1 MRLSSNSYVIIEYE
15 IQYLCIINFLVY
27 NIYMKNLLL
36 FILFS
41 FSAISINAQHSMSSK
56 LLDADGVPVM
66 FANVVLYS
74 SPDAKMIKVESSDE
88 TGQFTFRNIENGS
101 YYVEASFIGYTN
113 FKSEPINMQGDDII
127 LSDIFMEINAV
138 ELETA
143 VVKARRALIEVKPDR
158 MVFNV
163 EGTIN
168 SAGDDAL
175 GLLRKAPGVLVDNN
189 NNVTVL
195 SRSGVLIYIDGKRLP
210 LTGEDLTAYLSN
222 LPAEQIDRMDII
234 TNPGAKYEAQGN
246 AGIIDIRLKRD
257 KSHGMNGS
265 ISGSLSKGRLG
276 KGNISSVG
284 NYRNSLLNTF
294 GTIGYNGG
302 SSFSDMTFRNYQN
315 GLFLDETNSSENA
328 SNTINY
334 RWGTDFF
341 IGKNQTIGFLV
352 SGQNQTSENISENRI
367 KISELNASNVDS
379 VLIAEN
385 ISDQTR
391 DQSTYNVNYT
401 FDNKKHSLN
410 IDLDYGKYRN
420 DYAYVQPNRYYL
432 VDETT
437 LLTEVL
443 TEYDTPIDINIYTG
457 KIDYETDVF
466 GGKIGLG
473 SKVSR
478 VSTDNSFLFYDIV
491 GGEREINN
499 TRSNEFFYDENVYAG
514 YANYQKTLN
523 TKWGMSAGLRVE
535 STSAVGD
542 LRAFKEELQED
553 PVKLNYTNYFPSA
566 GLTFQQAQNKT
577 WSLNYGRRINRPDY
591 NVLNPFTVQLSE
603 LSFQKGN
610 ESLNPE
616 IVNNLELGYTLN
628 YRYNFKLSYSRT
640 TNQITRLIAPDD
652 EDPRAGFITWANLAE
667 QTIYGFN
674 ASLPFEVT
682 PWWNAFANIS
692 GGYLNNQADYGDG
705 AIVDVQA
712 FTYSIFQQH
721 TFTLPK
727 GFTGEVSGYYSGPGV
742 WGGVFKYN
750 ETWSLNLGLQ
760 KKFFNDLMNVKLSVN
775 DIFYQSGWNGESNFD
790 GLIGEGMGN
799 WDSRRAAVSVSYNF
813 GNRNVKSRKRK
824 TGIEDE
830 SKRVGA

>member
-1 MRLSSNSYVIIEYE
+1 
-15 IQYLCIINFLVY
+15 
-27 NIYMKNLLL
+27 MKNLLL
-36 FILFS
+36 IIFLS
-41 FSAISINAQHSMSSK
+41 FSAFSINAQHSLSSK
-56 LLDADGVPVM
+56 LLDGQGEPVM

-74 SPDAKMIKVESSDE
+74 ASDSKMIKVESSDE
-88 TGQFTFRNIENGS
+88 NGQFNFRNLENGT
-101 YYVEASFIGYTN
+101 YYIEASFIGYAN
-113 FKSEPINMQGDDII
+113 FKSEPINIQSDDIV
-127 LSDIFMEINAV
+127 LSDFIMEVNTV

-158 MVFNV
+158 TVFNV

-195 SRSGVLIYIDGKRLP
+195 SRSGVLIYVDGKRLP
-210 LTGEDLTAYLSN
+210 LTGDDLTAYLSN
-222 LPAEQIDRMDII
+222 LPAEQIDRMEII

-276 KGNISSVG
+276 KGNVSSVG
-284 NYRNSLLNTF
+284 NFRNKTLNTF
-294 GTIGYNGG
+294 GTIGYNDG
-302 SSFSDMTFRNYQN
+302 SSFNEMTFKNFQN
-315 GLFLDETNSSENA
+315 GLLLDETNDSENI
-328 SNTINY
+328 SNGVNY

-341 IGKNQTIGFLV
+341 IGKNQTIGFLI
-352 SGQNQTSENISENRI
+352 SGQNQTNESLSNNKI
-367 KISELNASNVDS
+367 KISEQSNISTIDS

-385 ISDQTR
+385 ISNQTR
-391 DQSTYNVNYT
+391 DQSTYNVNYA

-432 VDETT
+432 EDETT

-443 TEYDTPIDINIYTG
+443 TEYDTPIEIDIYTG
-457 KIDYETDVF
+457 KIDYETDAL
-466 GGKIGLG
+466 GGKVGIG
-473 SKVSR
+473 SKISK
-478 VSTDNSFLFYDIV
+478 VSTDNTFLFYN
-491 GGEREINN
+491 INN
-499 TRSNEFFYDENVYAG
+499 DQRERDDVRSNIFLYDEKVYAG
-514 YANYQKTLN
+514 YANYMRTLN
-523 TKWGMSAGLRVE
+523 SKWSMSAGLRVE
-535 STSAVGD
+535 STDAVGD
-542 LRAFKEELQED
+542 LQAFKAELQED
-553 PVKLNYTNYFPSA
+553 PVNLDYTNFFPSG
-566 GLTFQQAQNKT
+566 GLTFQQAHNKT

-603 LSFQKGN
+603 LSFMKGN

-628 YRYNFKLSYSRT
+628 YRYNFKLSYSKT

-674 ASLPFEVT
+674 AALPFTVNS
-682 PWWNAFANIS
+682 WWNAFVNIS
-692 GGYLNNQADYGDG
+692 GGYLDNQADYGDD

-712 FTYSIFQQH
+712 FTYSIYQQH

-727 GFTGEVSGYYSGPGV
+727 GFTGEISGYYSGPGV

-775 DIFYQSGWNGESNFD
+775 DVFYQSGWDGVSDFN

-799 WDSRRAAVSVSYNF
+799 WDSRRAAISVSYNF
-813 GNRNVKSRKRK
+813 GNKNVKSRKRK

>member
-1 MRLSSNSYVIIEYE
+1 
-15 IQYLCIINFLVY
+15 
-27 NIYMKNLLL
+27 MKNLLL
-36 FILFS
+36 LIFFLFS
-41 FSAISINAQHSMSSK
+41 GITINAQHTLSSK
-56 LLDADGVPVM
+56 LLDGDGLPVM
-66 FANVVLYS
+66 FANVVLYTVS
-74 SPDAKMIKVESSDE
+74 GAKMIKVESSDE
-88 TGQFTFRNIENGS
+88 NGQFKFRNLENGS
-101 YYVEASFIGYTN
+101 YYIEASFIGYTN
-113 FKSEPINMQGDDII
+113 FKSEPINMQGDDIV
-127 LSDIFMEINAV
+127 LSDFILEINAV

-143 VVKARRALIEVKPDR
+143 VVKAKRSLIEVKPDR

-189 NNVTVL
+189 NNITVL
-195 SRSGVLIYIDGKRLP
+195 SRSGVLIYVDGKRLP
-210 LTGEDLTAYLSN
+210 LTGDDLNAYLSN

-257 KSHGMNGS
+257 KSHGVNGS
-265 ISGSLSKGRLG
+265 ISGSLSQGRLG

-284 NYRNSLLNTF
+284 NYRNKLLNTF
-294 GTIGYNGG
+294 GTLGYNGG
-302 SSFSDMTFRNYQN
+302 SSYHDMSFRNNQN
-315 GLFLDETNSSENA
+315 GLLLDEINNSENA
-328 SNTINY
+328 SNGINY

-341 IGKNQTIGFLV
+341 IGENSTIGFLV
-352 SGQNQTSENISENRI
+352 SGQNQSSENVSENRI
-367 KISELNASNVDS
+367 KISELENVSNIDS

-385 ISDQTR
+385 LSDQTR
-391 DQSTYNVNYT
+391 DQSTYNVNYA

-410 IDLDYGKYRN
+410 IDLDYGRYRN

-443 TEYDTPIDINIYTG
+443 TEYDTPINIDIYTG

-473 SKVSR
+473 SKVSK
-478 VSTDNSFLFYDIV
+478 VSTDNSFLFYDIL
-491 GGEREINN
+491 GGERELNN

-514 YANYQKTLN
+514 YANFQRSINK
-523 TKWGMSAGLRVE
+523 KWGMSAGLRVE
-535 STSAVGD
+535 STDAVGD

-553 PVKLNYTNYFPSA
+553 PVELNYTNYFPSG
-566 GLTFQQAQNKT
+566 GLTFQQAPNKT

-603 LSFQKGN
+603 LSFMKGN
-610 ESLNPE
+610 ESLIPE

-628 YRYNFKLSYSRT
+628 YRYNFKLSYSNT

-674 ASLPFEVT
+674 AALPFTVK
-682 PWWNAFANIS
+682 PWWNAFVNIS

-705 AIVDVQA
+705 AIVDIQA

-727 GFTGEVSGYYSGPGV
+727 GFTGEISGYFSGPGV

-760 KKFFNDLMNVKLSVN
+760 KKFFNDLMNVRLSVN
-775 DIFYQSGWNGESNFD
+775 DIFFQSGWDGVSNFD

-813 GNRNVKSRKRK
+813 GNTNVKSRKRK

-830 SKRVGA
+830 SKRVGS

>member
-1 MRLSSNSYVIIEYE
+1 
-15 IQYLCIINFLVY
+15 
-27 NIYMKNLLL
+27 MKNILLL
-36 FILFS
+36 IFLS
-41 FSAISINAQHSMSSK
+41 FSAISINAQYNLSSK
-56 LLDADGVPVM
+56 LLDGDGMPVM

-74 SPDAKMIKVESSDE
+74 SPDAKMMKVESSDVD
-88 TGQFTFRNIENGS
+88 GKFTFRNLDNGS
-101 YYVEASFIGYTN
+101 YYIEASFIGYTN
-113 FKSEPINMQGDDII
+113 YKSEPINIKGENIV
-127 LSDIFMEINAV
+127 LSDFIMETNSV
-138 ELETA
+138 ELEAA
-143 VVKARRALIEVKPDR
+143 VVTAKRALVEVKPDR

-195 SRSGVLIYIDGKRLP
+195 SRSGVLIYVDGKRLP
-210 LTGEDLTAYLSN
+210 LTGDDLTAYLSN

-265 ISGSLSKGRLG
+265 ISGSLSKGRFG

-284 NYRNSLLNTF
+284 NYRNKALNTF

-302 SSFSDMTFRNYQN
+302 SSFNEMAFRNNQN
-315 GLFLDETNSSENA
+315 GLLLDETNFMKNA

-352 SGQNQTSENISENRI
+352 SGQNQTSDNDADNKIYISA
-367 KISELNASNVDS
+367 LSNVNDIDS

-385 ISDQTR
+385 SSDQTR
-391 DQSTYNVNYT
+391 DQSTYNINYA

-410 IDLDYGKYRN
+410 IDVDYGRYRN
-420 DYAYVQPNRYYL
+420 DYAYIQPNRYYL
-432 VDETT
+432 DDETT

-443 TEYDTPIDINIYTG
+443 TEYDTPIDIDIYTG
-457 KIDYETDVF
+457 KIDYETDAL

-473 SKVSR
+473 SKVSK
-478 VSTDNSFLFYDIV
+478 VATDNSFLFYNIQNSQR
-491 GGEREINN
+491 ERDDA
-499 TRSNEFFYDENVYAG
+499 RSNIFLYDENVYAG
-514 YANYQKTLN
+514 YGNYQRVLN
-523 TKWGMSAGLRVE
+523 QKWSMSAGLRVE
-535 STSAVGD
+535 STDAVGD
-542 LRAFKEELQED
+542 LQAFKEELQED
-553 PVKLNYTNYFPSA
+553 PVKLNYTNYFPSG
-566 GLTFQQAQNKT
+566 GLTFQQAHNKT

-591 NVLNPFTVQLSE
+591 NVLNPFTVRLSE
-603 LSFQKGN
+603 LSFMKGN
-610 ESLNPE
+610 ESLSPE

-628 YRYNFKLSYSRT
+628 YRYNFKLSYSKT

-667 QTIYGFN
+667 QSILGFN
-674 ASLPFEVT
+674 AALPFTVK
-682 PWWNAFANIS
+682 PWWNAFINLS
-692 GGYLNNQADYGDG
+692 TGYLDNQADYGDG
-705 AIVDVQA
+705 AIVDIQA
-712 FTYSIFQQH
+712 FTYSMFQQH

-727 GFTGEVSGYYSGPGV
+727 GFTAEVSGYYSGPGV
-742 WGGVFKYN
+742 WEGVFKYN
-750 ETWSLNLGLQ
+750 ETWALNLGLQ
-760 KKFFNDLMNVKLSVN
+760 KKFFNDMMNVKVSAN
-775 DIFYQSGWNGESNFD
+775 DIFYQSGWDGVSNFD
-790 GLIGEGMGN
+790 GLIGEGNGR
-799 WDSRRAAVSVSYNF
+799 WDSRRIAVSISYNF
-813 GNRNVKSRKRK
+813 GNRNVKSRNRK

-830 SKRVGA
+830 SKRVGS

>member
-1 MRLSSNSYVIIEYE
+1 
-15 IQYLCIINFLVY
+15 
-27 NIYMKNLLL
+27 MKNFLL
-36 FILFS
+36 FIFLS
-41 FSAISINAQHSMSSK
+41 FSAITINAQQSLSSK
-56 LLDADGVPVM
+56 LLDGDGAPVM

-74 SPDAKMIKVESSDE
+74 SPDAKLIKVESSDE
-88 TGQFTFRNIENGS
+88 NGKFIFRNVDNGS
-101 YYVEASFIGYTN
+101 YYIEASFIGYTN
-113 FKSEPINMQGDDII
+113 YKSEPINIKEDDIV
-127 LSDIFMEINAV
+127 LSDFIMETNSV
-138 ELETA
+138 ELEAA
-143 VVKARRALIEVKPDR
+143 VVTARRALVEVKPDR

-168 SAGDDAL
+168 AAGDDAL

-195 SRSGVLIYIDGKRLP
+195 SRSGVLIYVDGKRLP
-210 LTGEDLTAYLSN
+210 LTGDDLTAYLSN

-265 ISGSLSKGRLG
+265 ISGSVSQGRFG
-276 KGNISSVG
+276 KGNVSSMG
-284 NYRNSLLNTF
+284 NYRNSILNTF

-302 SSFSDMTFRNYQN
+302 SSYNDMLFINNQN
-315 GLFLDETNSSENA
+315 GLILDESNLSENTT
-328 SNTINY
+328 NGINY

-341 IGKNQTIGFLV
+341 FGKNQTVGFLV
-352 SGQNQTSENISENRI
+352 SGQNQNTESNSENRI
-367 KISELNASNVDS
+367 EISQLASASNIDS
-379 VLIAEN
+379 ILIAEN
-385 ISDQTR
+385 ISDQKR
-391 DQSTYNVNYT
+391 DQSTYNINYA

-410 IDLDYGKYRN
+410 VDLDYGKYRN
-420 DYAYVQPNRYYL
+420 DYEYIQPNRYFL
-432 VDETT
+432 EDETT
-437 LLTEVL
+437 LVTEVL
-443 TEYDTPIDINIYTG
+443 TEYDTPIEIDIYTG
-457 KIDYETDVF
+457 KIDYESDIF

-473 SKVSR
+473 TKFSKVK
-478 VSTDNSFLFYDIV
+478 TDNSFLFYNIENS
-491 GGEREINN
+491 ERAFDDV
-499 TRSNEFFYDENVYAG
+499 RSNIFLYDENVYAG
-514 YANYQKTLN
+514 YANYQRAIN
-523 TKWGMSAGLRVE
+523 QKWGMSAGLRVE
-535 STSAVGD
+535 STDAVGD
-542 LRAFKEELQED
+542 LQAFREDLQED
-553 PVKLNYTNYFPSA
+553 PVNLNYTNYFPSG
-566 GLTFQQAQNKT
+566 GLTYNQARNKT

-603 LSFQKGN
+603 LSFMKGN

-628 YRYNFKLSYSRT
+628 YRYNFKLSYSKT

-674 ASLPFEVT
+674 ASLPFTVT

-712 FTYSIFQQH
+712 FTYSFFQQH
-721 TFTLPK
+721 TFTLPR
-727 GFTGEVSGYYSGPGV
+727 GFTGEISGYFSGPGV
-742 WGGVFKYN
+742 WGGVFRYN

-760 KKFFNDLMNVKLSVN
+760 KKFFNDMMNVKLSFN
-775 DIFYQSGWNGESNFD
+775 DIFFQSGWDGVSNFD
-790 GLIGEGMGN
+790 GLIGEGRGN
-799 WDSRRAAVSVSYNF
+799 WDSRRAAISVSYNF
-813 GNRNVKSRKRK
+813 GNTNVKSRKRK

-830 SKRVGA
+830 TKRVGS

>member
-1 MRLSSNSYVIIEYE
+1 
-15 IQYLCIINFLVY
+15 
-27 NIYMKNLLL
+27 MKNLLL
-36 FILFS
+36 LIFLS
-41 FSAISINAQHSMSSK
+41 FSAITINAQHSLSSK
-56 LLDADGVPVM
+56 LLDSDGAPVM

-74 SPDAKMIKVESSDE
+74 SPDAKMVKVESSDE
-88 TGQFTFRNIENGS
+88 NGGFTFRNLENGS
-101 YYVEASFIGYTN
+101 YYIESSFIGYTN
-113 FKSEPINMQGDDII
+113 FKSEPINMQSDDIV
-127 LSDIFMEINAV
+127 LSDFIMETNSI

-158 MVFNV
+158 TVFNV

-168 SAGDDAL
+168 SAGDNAF
-175 GLLRKAPGVLVDNN
+175 GLLRKAPGVLIDNN
-189 NNVTVL
+189 DNVTVL

-210 LTGEDLTAYLSN
+210 LTGDDLTAYLSN

-265 ISGSLSKGRLG
+265 ISGSLSKGRFG

-284 NYRNSLLNTF
+284 NYRNSTLNSF

-302 SSFSDMTFRNYQN
+302 SSFNEMSFKNYQN
-315 GLFLDETNSSENA
+315 GLLLDEINNSENT
-328 SNTINY
+328 SEGINY

-341 IGKNQTIGFLV
+341 IGENQTVGFLV
-352 SGQNQTSENISENRI
+352 SGQNQTSENNSENKI
-367 KISELNASNVDS
+367 KISELANVTIIDS

-385 ISDQTR
+385 VSDQTR
-391 DQSTYNVNYT
+391 DQSTYNINYK

-410 IDLDYGKYRN
+410 FDVDYGKYRN

-432 VDETT
+432 VDEST

-443 TEYDTPIDINIYTG
+443 TEYDTPIEIDIYTA
-457 KIDYETDVF
+457 KVDYETDAL

-473 SKVSR
+473 SKLSK
-478 VSTDNSFLFYDIV
+478 VSTDNSFLFYNIRN
-491 GGEREINN
+491 GQRERNDV
-499 TRSNEFFYDENVYAG
+499 RSNIFLYDENVYAG
-514 YANYQKTLN
+514 YANYMRTLN
-523 TKWGMSAGLRVE
+523 TKWSMSAGLRVE
-535 STSAVGD
+535 STDAVGD
-542 LRAFKEELQED
+542 LQAFKPELQED
-553 PVKLNYTNYFPSA
+553 PVQLNYTNYFPSA
-566 GLTFQQAQNKT
+566 GFTFQQAHNKT

-603 LSFQKGN
+603 LSFMKGN

-628 YRYNFKLSYSRT
+628 YRYNFKLSYSKT

-652 EDPRAGFITWANLAE
+652 ADPRAGFITWANLAE

-674 ASLPFEVT
+674 AALPFEVK
-682 PWWNAFANIS
+682 PWWNAFVNIS

-727 GFTGEVSGYYSGPGV
+727 GFTGEISGYYAGPGV

-750 ETWSLNLGLQ
+750 PTWSLNLGLQ

-775 DIFYQSGWNGESNFD
+775 DVFYQSGWNGVSNFD
-790 GLIGEGMGN
+790 GLIGEGTGN
-799 WDSRRAAVSVSYNF
+799 YDSRRAAVSVSYNF

-830 SKRVGA
+830 SKRVGS

>member
-1 MRLSSNSYVIIEYE
+1 MR
-15 IQYLCIINFLVY
+15 
-27 NIYMKNLLL
+27 NLLL
-36 FILFS
+36 LIFLS
-41 FSAISINAQHSMSSK
+41 CSVVTINAQYSLSSK
-56 LLDADGVPVM
+56 LLDGDGAPVM

-74 SPDAKMIKVESSDE
+74 TTDSKMIKVESSDE
-88 TGQFTFRNIENGS
+88 NGQFKFRNLENGS
-101 YYVEASFIGYTN
+101 YYIEASFIGYTN
-113 FKSEPINMQGDDII
+113 FKSEPINMQGDDIV
-127 LSDIFMEINAV
+127 LSDFIMEINAV

-143 VVKARRALIEVKPDR
+143 VVKAKRSLIEVKPDR

-189 NNVTVL
+189 NNITVL
-195 SRSGVLIYIDGKRLP
+195 SRSGVLIYVDGKRLP
-210 LTGEDLTAYLSN
+210 LTGDDLNAYLSN

-257 KSHGMNGS
+257 KGHGVNGS
-265 ISGSLSKGRLG
+265 ISGSLSQGRLG

-284 NYRNSLLNTF
+284 NYRNKLLNTF
-294 GTIGYNGG
+294 GTLGYNGG
-302 SSFSDMTFRNYQN
+302 SSYHDMTFRNNQN
-315 GLFLDETNSSENA
+315 GLLLDEINNSENA
-328 SNTINY
+328 SNGINY

-341 IGKNQTIGFLV
+341 IGENSTIGFLV
-352 SGQNQTSENISENRI
+352 SGQNQSSENVSENRI
-367 KISELNASNVDS
+367 KISELENVSNIDS

-385 ISDQTR
+385 LSDQTR
-391 DQSTYNVNYT
+391 DQSTYNVNYA

-410 IDLDYGKYRN
+410 IDLDYGRYRN
-420 DYAYVQPNRYYL
+420 DYAYIQPNRYYL
-432 VDETT
+432 VGETT
-437 LLTEVL
+437 PSTEVL
-443 TEYDTPIDINIYTG
+443 TEYDTPINIDIYTG

-473 SKVSR
+473 SKVSK
-478 VSTDNSFLFYDIV
+478 VATDNSFLFYDIL
-491 GGEREINN
+491 GGERERNN

-514 YANYQKTLN
+514 YANFQRSINK
-523 TKWGMSAGLRVE
+523 KWGMSAGLRVE
-535 STSAVGD
+535 STDAVGD

-553 PVKLNYTNYFPSA
+553 PVELNYTNYFPSG
-566 GLTFQQAQNKT
+566 GLTFQQAPNKT

-603 LSFQKGN
+603 LSFMKGN
-610 ESLNPE
+610 ESLIPE

-628 YRYNFKLSYSRT
+628 YRYNFKLSYSNT

-674 ASLPFEVT
+674 AALPFEVK
-682 PWWNAFANIS
+682 PWWNAFMNIS

-705 AIVDVQA
+705 AIVDIQA

-727 GFTGEVSGYYSGPGV
+727 GFTGEISGYFSGPGV

-760 KKFFNDLMNVKLSVN
+760 KKFFNDLMNVRLSVN
-775 DIFYQSGWNGESNFD
+775 DIFFQSGWDGVSNFD

-799 WDSRRAAVSVSYNF
+799 WDSRRGAISISYNF

-830 SKRVGA
+830 SKRVGS